1 MDDAAPAKETDKAM
15 KQPERAMTNA
25 PRAPADARSGGR
37 SKPFAAARVA
47 RRLHGYVGLLIA
59 PSVLFFAATGAV
71 QLFSLHEAH
80 GGYTPPSLLVTLAS
94 LHKDQ
99 VLSHPRRKPDG
110 PPAPGRSEAKPKHRE
125 QEPGLSTWMLKWT
138 FLAVAI
144 GLILSTGLGLWMA
157 FQDRRRVALNAVL
170 LAIGVLVPLLLALS

>member
-1 MDDAAPAKETDKAM
+1 M
-15 KQPERAMTNA
+15 RNA
-25 PRAPADARSGGR
+25 LPRKRADARTGGR
-37 SKPFAAARVA
+37 SRPFNAARGA
-47 RRLHGYVGLLIA
+47 RQLHGYIGLLIA

-80 GGYTPPSLLVTLAS
+80 GGYTPPSVLVTLAS

-110 PPAPGRSEAKPKHRE
+110 PPAPGRSEAEPKPHE
-125 QEPGLSTWMLKWT
+125 QGPGLSTWMLKWT

-144 GLILSTGLGLWMA
+144 GLIVSTCLGLWMA
-157 FQDRRRVALNAVL
+157 FRDRQRVALNAVL